1 MKRALLLAPF
11 GLALLLLWLARPTL
25 AAAQTS
31 PPPTPTPVVV
41 IVPVGTTYTGRLATF
56 SADIH
61 VVGTVHGDVT
71 SVSGS
76 IVVSG
81 TVTGDVVSYQGQVVL
96 AEQARVDGHVLVL
109 SNTTQQ
115 AQGAYVAGRVIG
127 SVRPPESASTGEA
140 INRAAAAEL
149 LPTRAAPL
157 PDALWRGAVLVLLV
171 LLVLLVALLALTLL
185 HQRTTRSAQ
194 VLLRLPRYTLV
205 LGLVSSLLLSGGLS
219 LLVIALAFTLIGIP
233 LALVLLSMVHLPL
246 LVGLVVVARALAL
259 HLRGPRSGQVPLT
272 LLFSVGLLLPSLVL
286 GSLLAPLWG
295 AVVLYLLASAG
306 VGAVVLSRGGLLVP
320 LAVRPMPRPRPS

>member
-11 GLALLLLWLARPTL
+11 GLALLLLWLALPTS

-31 PPPTPTPVVV
+31 PPPMPTPVVV

-56 SADIH
+56 TADIY

-96 AEQARVDGHVLVL
+96 AEQARIDGHVLVL

-127 SVRPPESASTGEA
+127 TVRPPEPAPTGEGVSHA
-140 INRAAAAEL
+140 VAAEL
-149 LPTRAAPL
+149 LPDT
-157 PDALWRGAVLVLLV
+157 LWRGAVTVLLV
-171 LLVLLVALLALTLL
+171 LLVVLVALLALTLL
-185 HQRTTRSAQ
+185 HHRTARSAQ

-233 LALVLLSMVHLPL
+233 LALVLLSVVHLPL
-246 LVGLVVVARALAL
+246 LVGLVVGARALAL
-259 HLRGPRSGQVPLT
+259 HLRGTRGWQAPLT
-272 LLFSVGLLLPSLVL
+272 LLFSVGLLLPPLVL
-286 GSLLAPLWG
+286 GSLAPLWG
-295 AVVLYLLASAG
+295 GVLLYLLASAG
-306 VGAVVLSRGGLLVP
+306 VGAVVLSRGGLLMP
-320 LAVRPMPRPRPS
+320 LAVRPIPRPRPS